1 MNFSASAAR
10 SSIRS
15 RLAAVALSLLPLAAC
30 SSLPAAR
37 GTPVETASAL
47 PAAAAYQPEP
57 ARHEGGTLVVG
68 NWESPTNFS
77 PLFNEEVPAAQIDS
91 LLYAG
96 LLRRDSNLRPV
107 PDLAL
112 RVPTLENGDVTW
124 DRAAGRMNVT
134 YRLRQGLRWSDG
146 QPLTSADVAFT
157 WNVIVDPKA
166 QGVLS
171 PDGYDAISRVDIQG
185 PLQLTLHFDRIY
197 PKYLDLFPAVLPE
210 HRLKGIA
217 VDRLSQDA
225 FWARPDVVSG
235 PYKIS
240 DLVPDDHITLVRND
254 AWSQGRAGR
263 RPHLDGI
270 LYRIY
275 PEVGA
280 LLDAARAGQ
289 VGIALEIPDDQIAG
303 LSNLGSLVTD
313 VQSELAYEQVT
324 FNQADPNPQ
333 TGQSPPWKNDPL
345 LLQALR
351 GSIDRAA
358 LVKTLFHDQARLA
371 QSPISS
377 ALADF
382 HDADTV
388 LRYDLAAANR
398 ALDGDGWI
406 AGADG
411 IRVKNGHR
419 LSFSLVTALG
429 NPLRTAVRD
438 DLIAEWR
445 KIGAEVT
452 PIDAHPSDLF
462 SGYAQG
468 GILERGQF
476 EAGLWTWSTG
486 ADPDGVYP
494 LEHSSQIPTDRNQ
507 GRGSNFGRF
516 MSPEIDRS
524 LDRGRASLVA
534 ADRVRAYAAFER
546 AYTRLGAEL
555 PLFERVQVVLATPHL
570 HNLQPNPGPNTTLWN
585 AADWWI
591 D

>member
-1 MNFSASAAR
+1 M
-10 SSIRS
+10 I
-15 RLAAVALSLLPLAAC
+15 
-30 SSLPAAR
+30 
-37 GTPVETASAL
+37 
-47 PAAAAYQPEP
+47 
-57 ARHEGGTLVVG
+57 G

-96 LLRRDSNLRPV
+96 LVRRDSNLQPV
-107 PDLAL
+107 ADLAL

-124 DRAAGRMNVT
+124 DRAAGRMDVT
-134 YRLRQGLRWSDG
+134 YRLRPGLRWSDG
-146 QPLTSADVAFT
+146 QPVTSADVAFT
-157 WNVIVDPKA
+157 WRVIVDPRA

-171 PDGYDAISRVDIQG
+171 PDGYDAISRVDIKD
-185 PLQLTLHFDRIY
+185 PLRFTLHFDRIY

-210 HRLKGIA
+210 HRLANIP
-217 VDRLSQDA
+217 VDRLAQDG

-240 DLVPDDHITLVRND
+240 DLVADDHIALVRND
-254 AWSQGRAGR
+254 AFTLGRAGR
-263 RPHLDGI
+263 HPHLDSI

-289 VGIALEIPDDQIAG
+289 VALALEIPDDQLAG
-303 LSNLGSLVTD
+303 LSNLGTLVPD
-313 VQSELAYEQVT
+313 RQSELAYEQVT
-324 FNQADPNPQ
+324 FNQADPNPK
-333 TGQSPPWKNDPL
+333 TGQSPPWKNDPV

-358 LVKTLFHDQARLA
+358 LIKTLFHDQARLA

-377 ALADF
+377 VLADF
-382 HDADTV
+382 HDPDTV
-388 LRYDLAAANR
+388 LGYDRAAANR
-398 ALDGDGWI
+398 ALDLDGWI

-411 IRVKNGHR
+411 IRVKHGHR
-419 LSFSLVTALG
+419 LSFTLVTALG
-429 NPLRTAVRD
+429 NPLRTSVRG

-445 KIGAEVT
+445 QVGAEVT
-452 PIDAHPSDLF
+452 PVDAHPSDLF

-468 GILERGQF
+468 GMLERGQF

-494 LEHSSQIPTDRNQ
+494 LEHSSQIPTDKNQ
-507 GRGSNFGRF
+507 GRGSNFGRV

-524 LDRGRASLVA
+524 LDRGRASLIPA
-534 ADRVRAYAAFER
+534 ERVRAYAAFER
-546 AYTRLGAEL
+546 AYARLGAEL

-570 HNLQPNPGPNTTLWN
+570 HNLQVNPGPNTTLWN